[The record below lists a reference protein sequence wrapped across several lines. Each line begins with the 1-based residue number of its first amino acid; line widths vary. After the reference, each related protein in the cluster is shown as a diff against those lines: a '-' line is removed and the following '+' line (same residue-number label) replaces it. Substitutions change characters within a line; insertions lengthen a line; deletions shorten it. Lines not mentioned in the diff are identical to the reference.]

1 MMTKNAGKDRSM
13 LIQKEMIAK
22 HYERLEQAPET
33 GEPVVYTF
41 VPGNLTEL
49 VRSFGALPLLPEIN
63 ALQSGMR
70 QKSGDYI
77 AEAERAGH
85 SEDVCTYVK
94 CDIGMIKAGNISPT
108 GTRLPKPDL
117 LLLSYT
123 GCYTFMKWFELL
135 REEYD
140 CPCVFFHVPYQGDG
154 ELEPEHREYMTRQLR
169 EEVIPAL
176 EKATG
181 RKYDEDRLREHLMM
195 SAQAEDDLVAVLQSA
210 KNRPSPIDAYFGA
223 VYYVG
228 PIFSSFRGTPEGV
241 EYYKALREEVEAR
254 MAQGLGPMTPVGPM
268 TDEKY
273 RLVVEGPPNWTS
285 FREFWSMFAEE
296 GANVVASTYTKVG
309 GTYDYGFRHDAKDPL
324 GTMADYCGGCYTNL
338 NLPARVDMLVDYIRD
353 YHADGFVINSVK
365 SCNSFSAGQLMM
377 LREVEER
384 TGVSGAFIE
393 SDLVDPRYFSAAN
406 IKNRLESYLQMIDAR
421 RIEASA

>member
-1 MMTKNAGKDRSM
+1 MTKNAGKDRSM

>member
-1 MMTKNAGKDRSM
+1 
-13 LIQKEMIAK
+13 
-22 HYERLEQAPET
+22 
-33 GEPVVYTF
+33 
-41 VPGNLTEL
+41 
-49 VRSFGALPLLPEIN
+49 
-63 ALQSGMR
+63 
-70 QKSGDYI
+70 
-77 AEAERAGH
+77 
-85 SEDVCTYVK
+85 
-94 CDIGMIKAGNISPT
+94 
-108 GTRLPKPDL
+108 
-117 LLLSYT
+117 
-123 GCYTFMKWFELL
+123 
-135 REEYD
+135 
-140 CPCVFFHVPYQGDG
+140 
-154 ELEPEHREYMTRQLR
+154 
-169 EEVIPAL
+169 
-176 EKATG
+176 
-181 RKYDEDRLREHLMM
+181 
-195 SAQAEDDLVAVLQSA
+195 
-210 KNRPSPIDAYFGA
+210 
-223 VYYVG
+223 
-228 PIFSSFRGTPEGV
+228 
-241 EYYKALREEVEAR
+241 
-254 MAQGLGPMTPVGPM
+254 M